1 VDPQA
6 SKAALSLLPYAKLGW
21 LSAVDVALTLTCGA
35 VVVAHLAEVVDNQGL
50 GDGLGLYILCEIL
63 KGLLMPSSPPPPPPL
78 SPSFQHH
85 YEAGAGLYILADT
98 FPPPPLT

>member
-63 KGLLMPSSPPPPPPL
+63 KGLLMPSSPPPPPPYL
-78 SPSFQHH
+78 PHSSTTMKLELVCTSLLIPS
-85 YEAGAGLYILADT
+85 
-98 FPPPPLT
+98 PPPLT